1 MAQTTF
7 NRELGAAP
15 AGITRFGQIRT
26 EDGSNVT
33 VNSYRTF
40 AGDGSFP
47 LSDVYKVTYGSTGLV
62 TYNLDAEA
70 FAVSGITV
78 IGADGSGTGRCH
90 DGDVWSER
98 CQRGGP
104 EYRSLGIRH
113 RVLQWRAALPSNHLG
128 IRSFLCLGINT

>member
-1 MAQTTF
+1 VAQTTF

-47 LSDVYKVTYGSTGLV
+47 LSDVYKITYGSTGLV

-78 IGADGSGTGRCH
+78 IGADGTEKAALTNPKKTRRLATEVQFSVSSGEEGTLYVNRKGR
-90 DGDVWSER
+90 SEA
-98 CQRGGP
+98 
-104 EYRSLGIRH
+104 EYRVTIT
-113 RVLQWRAALPSNHLG
+113 
-128 IRSFLCLGINT
+128 I

>member
-47 LSDVYKVTYGSTGLV
+47 LSDVYKITYGATGLV
-62 TYNLDAEA
+62 TYNLNAEA

-78 IGADGSGTGRCH
+78 IGADGAEKATLTNPKKTRRLATEVQLSVSSGEEATLYVNRKGR
-90 DGDVWSER
+90 SET
-98 CQRGGP
+98 
-104 EYRSLGIRH
+104 EYRVTIT
-113 RVLQWRAALPSNHLG
+113 
-128 IRSFLCLGINT
+128 I